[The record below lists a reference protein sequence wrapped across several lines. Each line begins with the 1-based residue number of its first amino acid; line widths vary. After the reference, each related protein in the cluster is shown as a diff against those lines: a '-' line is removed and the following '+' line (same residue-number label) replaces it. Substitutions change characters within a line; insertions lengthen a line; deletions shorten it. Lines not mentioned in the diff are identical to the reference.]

1 MAAAVNQSPEQRL
14 IRGGWLAEAVD
25 RSLNRVARRHGLGY
39 AGAMLLAD
47 DLPLARIRTAWGT
60 WGLMVACLL
69 GFVFQ
74 LAPGSPVENAL
85 ALWPKDLLA
94 DPKDPQ
100 QWLRLAGY
108 MFLHGGWLHLGGNLL
123 VLFVFGDNVED
134 ALGHWRFLLLY
145 LLAGV
150 AGGAAH
156 SLLAAD
162 PETPL
167 VGASGAIAGVMAAYL
182 LLYPRA
188 KLFVLAF
195 ARLPVLLPASWF
207 VAAWF
212 GTNLLEA
219 AMGGHGG
226 EHDVAWW
233 AHIGGFVFGLALVLP
248 LRQEGVALFQPALA
262 SPSPRLG
269 WLRRV
274 SFDFAPE
281 VKTGEAHESHGF
293 GMMDG
298 RLAALGKAVLFVVL
312 LFFSAWF

>member
-1 MAAAVNQSPEQRL
+1 
-14 IRGGWLAEAVD
+14 
-25 RSLNRVARRHGLGY
+25 
-39 AGAMLLAD
+39 MLLAD
-47 DLPLARIRTAWGT
+47 DLPLSRIRTAWVT
-60 WGLMVACLL
+60 WGLMAACVA
-69 GFVFQ
+69 GFVAQ
-74 LAPGSPVENAL
+74 LGGSPLEDML

-94 DPKDPQ
+94 NPKDPDQ
-100 QWLRLAGY
+100 LLRLAGY

-134 ALGHWRFLLLY
+134 ALGHLRFLLLY

-156 SLLAAD
+156 CLLGPD

-212 GTNLLEA
+212 GMNLLEA

-226 EHDVAWW
+226 DHDVAWW
-233 AHIGGFVFGLALVLP
+233 AHIGGFVTGLALVLP
-248 LRQEGVALFQPALA
+248 LRQQGVALFQPALA

-281 VKTGEAHESHGF
+281 VKTGEAHESHGY
-293 GMMDG
+293 GLVDG
-298 RLAALGKAVLFVVL
+298 RLAAVGKALLFVVL

>member
-1 MAAAVNQSPEQRL
+1 
-14 IRGGWLAEAVD
+14 
-25 RSLNRVARRHGLGY
+25 
-39 AGAMLLAD
+39 MLLAD
-47 DLPLARIRTAWGT
+47 DLPLARIRTAWVT
-60 WGLMVACLL
+60 WGLMAACIASYIVQL
-69 GFVFQ
+69 GSTP
-74 LAPGSPVENAL
+74 LEDAL

-94 DPKDPQ
+94 NPRDPHQ
-100 QWLRLAGY
+100 LLRLLGY
-108 MFLHGGWLHLGGNLL
+108 MFLHGSWLHLGGNLL

-134 ALGHWRFLLLY
+134 ALGHLRFLLLY

-150 AGGAAH
+150 AGGALH
-156 SLLAAD
+156 SILTTD

-167 VGASGAIAGVMAAYL
+167 VGASAAIAGVMAAYL

-212 GTNLLEA
+212 GVNLLEA
-219 AMGGHGG
+219 ATGGHGG
-226 EHDVAWW
+226 ERDVAWW
-233 AHIGGFVFGLALVLP
+233 AHIGGFVIGLALVLL
-248 LRQEGVALFQPALA
+248 LRQPGVALFQPALTQ
-262 SPSPRLG
+262 PSERLG

-274 SFDFAPE
+274 SFDFAPQLRPQQP
-281 VKTGEAHESHGF
+281 GEALGY
-293 GMMDG
+293 GGGDG

>member
-1 MAAAVNQSPEQRL
+1 
-14 IRGGWLAEAVD
+14 
-25 RSLNRVARRHGLGY
+25 
-39 AGAMLLAD
+39 MLLAD
-47 DLPLARIRTAWGT
+47 DLPLARIRTAWVT
-60 WGLMVACLL
+60 WGLMAACVL
-69 GFVFQ
+69 GYILQ
-74 LAPGSPVENAL
+74 QGSAPLEDAL

-94 DPKDPQ
+94 DPKDPHQ
-100 QWLRLAGY
+100 LLRLLGY

-134 ALGHWRFLLLY
+134 ALGHLRFLLLY

-150 AGGAAH
+150 AGGALH
-156 SLLAAD
+156 VLLGPD

-182 LLYPRA
+182 LMYPRA

-212 GTNLLEA
+212 GVNLLEA
-219 AMGGHGG
+219 ARGGHGG
-226 EHDVAWW
+226 DHDVAWW
-233 AHIGGFVFGLALVLP
+233 AHIGGFVTGLALVLP
-248 LRQEGVALFQPALA
+248 LRQPGVALFQPALA

-281 VKTGEAHESHGF
+281 VRPGQEQEGHGEGL
-293 GMMDG
+293 MDG
-298 RLAALGKAVLFVVL
+298 RLAALGKALLFVVL